1 MWVRPTVAYISWMCH
16 EVRFGISI
24 RMSIP
29 EKIFLSYIY
38 QIDSLNARL
47 FLPVYRTVAY
57 ITHHSQTKAAMT
69 LWREQRSEQ
78 TNTRWASISYNFGH
92 NWAVKIDKLWCIA
105 GI

>member
-38 QIDSLNARL
+38 QIDSLKCTLISASVPHCGLHYSSFPDESRDDVMKRAEIWTDQHQVG
-47 FLPVYRTVAY
+47 VYF
-57 ITHHSQTKAAMT
+57 IQFWPQLGS
-69 LWREQRSEQ
+69 
-78 TNTRWASISYNFGH
+78 
-92 NWAVKIDKLWCIA
+92 
-105 GI
+105 